1 MRKLKNIYSF
11 DFILLGIVTSDKD
24 YIISHKINQNLGLKL
39 SVCDDL
45 IIDNEMLE
53 VKQTF
58 SLYKYIDESFVLEYR
73 LFKNIGYDGYL
84 IPENKNIDYFLQI
97 IGEIAKEK
105 IQKYLVKLKNLDG
118 VLTTINIDT
127 SKLKSIN
134 KLYF

>member
-45 IIDNEMLE
+45 IIENTMLD

-73 LFKNIGYDGYL
+73 LFKNIGYSH
-84 IPENKNIDYFLQI
+84 IRIFIVKHVFFSISIKNACVNMKTIAGGSGKQI
-97 IGEIAKEK
+97 
-105 IQKYLVKLKNLDG
+105 
-118 VLTTINIDT
+118 
-127 SKLKSIN
+127 
-134 KLYF
+134 